1 MKNTNLIKMKNK
13 THTKQEKEKTQKLKN
28 IQYRNKTPQKNTKK
42 KKSFLLVPTVTWGT
56 TVMGN

>member
-1 MKNTNLIKMKNK
+1 MKNK

-42 KKSFLLVPTVTWGT
+42 KILFVGPYSDLGDYSD
-56 TVMGN
+56 GE